1 MGSATIQLF
10 ITFSRGT
17 IARNK
22 LIVFVAMLKDI
33 AETE

>member
-10 ITFSRGT
+10 NTFSRGT
-17 IARNK
+17 VARNK
-22 LIVFVAMLKDI
+22 LVVFVAMPKDL